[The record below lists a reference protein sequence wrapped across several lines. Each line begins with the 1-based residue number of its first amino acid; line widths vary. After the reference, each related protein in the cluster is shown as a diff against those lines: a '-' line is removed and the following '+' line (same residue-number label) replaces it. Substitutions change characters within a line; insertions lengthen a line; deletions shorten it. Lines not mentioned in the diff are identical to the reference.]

1 MVQKLVTKI
10 LSFDDQ
16 PIPTN
21 NESNDIKHILSNLKK
36 SSKELKEIK
45 RNAKSIIQH
54 HLMS

>member
-21 NESNDIKHILSNLKK
+21 NESNDLKHISSNLKK

-54 HLMS
+54 HLIS

>member
-16 PIPTN
+16 PIPPN
-21 NESNDIKHILSNLKK
+21 NESNDIKHILPNLKK